1 MTVRGEVAPGYEGVR
16 QAFEHNLAAEGEVGA
31 TVCVYRHGEKVVDL
45 WGGVADSGGGPY
57 GHDTSQIVFSTSKG
71 LVAICAHLLAQRGLL
86 DLDAPVARYWPEF
99 AAAGKESI
107 PVSWV
112 LSHRS
117 GLVGIDRPV
126 TWEDVLAGTP
136 VLESLAAQA
145 PAWEPGTAHGY
156 HPLTIG
162 FIVAEVV
169 RRITG
174 LSLGQFFAAEVASPL
189 GLDAWIG
196 LPPAE
201 EHRVAPLIDFPP
213 ERPDEFFTAE
223 QEPGTL
229 PARAFTNPQISIP
242 LFNEPATHRAEIPA
256 ANAIV
261 NASSLARLYASC
273 IGVLDGVRL
282 LDQSTVDAARTM
294 QAVGP
299 DLVLPQYTSYGLGF
313 LLPTPWLRMAGPGSF
328 GHDGL
333 GGSLGFASPE
343 LGLAFGYV
351 MNQCLSYIDGDPR
364 SERLV
369 AATLRCVDEID
380 AKGDR

>member
-1 MTVRGEVAPGYEGVR
+1 VIFSGTKSLTG
-16 QAFEHNLAAEGEVGA
+16 L
-31 TVCVYRHGEKVVDL
+31 CVLMLVD
-45 WGGVADSGGGPY
+45 
-57 GHDTSQIVFSTSKG
+57 
-71 LVAICAHLLAQRGLL
+71 RGLI
-86 DLDAPVARYWPEF
+86 DHRAPIAAYWPEF

-126 TWEDVLAGTP
+126 TWEDGLAGTP